1 MYEWNPN
8 RSEPHMKCIPCRPE
22 KYLPFN
28 VKISF
33 FIWVYWGN
41 NRIMY
46 VLLAGV

>member
-8 RSEPHMKCIPCRPE
+8 RLEHHMKCIPYRSE

-33 FIWVYWGN
+33 FIWVVHL
-41 NRIMY
+41 I
-46 VLLAGV
+46 L